1 MPKYLIVFALLVLC
15 AGVSQ
20 AQENNFK
27 VELEKRSSD
36 VPDSTNFSPQYPNPF
51 CPVTDLNFNI
61 KERCNS
67 RVDLY
72 DVEMKFIAT
81 LLNEEMDAGKYEIK
95 WNPTEL
101 KSGIYYYKLTAGST
115 TDTKKIV
122 LVK

>member
-1 MPKYLIVFALLVLC
+1 MLKYFAVFSLLMFC

-20 AQENNFK
+20 AQENNFN

-61 KERCNS
+61 KEKCNVK
-67 RVDLY
+67 VDLY
-72 DVEMKFIAT
+72 DVDMKFTAT
-81 LLNEEMDAGKYEIK
+81 LFNKEMDAGKYEIK
-95 WNPTEL
+95 WNATEL
-101 KSGIYYYKLTAGST
+101 RSGIYYYKLTAGST